1 MSDNDI
7 KYENLAVDVNFTS
20 DSIWVELSNGHFV
33 RVYLTEIPSLL
44 NASPE
49 ERANWCYTDGGQ
61 GIHWPDINVEIS
73 VNKLLGLSG

>member
-1 MSDNDI
+1 MSDKDI

-33 RVYLTEIPSLL
+33 RAYLVEFPRLL
-44 NASPE
+44 NASPA
-49 ERANWCYTDGGQ
+49 ERANWVYTDGGQ
-61 GIHWPDINVEIS
+61 GIRWPDLNEDIS